1 MSELIVTQ
9 YKELIETGIR
19 LAPIGGF
26 DYSGYNA
33 RLQNK
38 YLEWRKSCLEHLEL
52 SGPIGFPY
60 KQKILGDANGGFYY
74 QSSVLLILTCLNELY
89 EKLKAAPNLISTPVP
104 VAAAES
110 QTATSTETGR
120 QTATDSS
127 SGKRILKPPPK
138 KTGESPV
145 QTITQAPSDGQ
156 NKKVYVIGELDEPL
170 RVQLL
175 QFLNEIGLEGIT
187 IERQHGQMLPL
198 DSLQVDAH
206 VKFAFFIINTAD
218 AAYAM
223 FEIGHFVG
231 KLGKNRVCV
240 LHTSD
245 VNFPNNMMPGVLVK
259 LITVKLEEASFGLL
273 KDLKLAGY
281 QINI

>member
-1 MSELIVTQ
+1 MSELIVKQ
-9 YKELIETGIR
+9 FKELIETGIK

-38 YLEWRKSCLEHLEL
+38 YLEWRKTCLEVLEL

-60 KQKILGDANGGFYY
+60 KQKILGDTHGGLFY
-74 QSSVLLILTCLNELY
+74 QSSVYLILTCMNELY
-89 EKLKAAPNLISTPVP
+89 EKLKASPDLVSAPAP
-104 VAAAES
+104 VAATES
-110 QTATSTETGR
+110 ATVTSSETG
-120 QTATDSS
+120 
-127 SGKRILKPPPK
+127 GKRILKPPPK
-138 KTGESPV
+138 RPAESPV
-145 QTITQAPSDGQ
+145 QTNTQLPPNAEN
-156 NKKVYVIGELDEPL
+156 NKLYVIGELDEPL

-175 QFLNEIGLEGIT
+175 QFLNEIGLEEVT

-198 DSLQVDAH
+198 DTLQVDAGI
-206 VKFAFFIINTAD
+206 KFAFFVINTAD
-218 AAYAM
+218 IAYAM

-240 LHTSD
+240 LHNSD

-273 KDLKLAGY
+273 KDLKAAGY
-281 QINI
+281 QINF

>member
-1 MSELIVTQ
+1 MSELIVKQ
-9 YKELIETGIR
+9 FKELIETGIK

-38 YLEWRKSCLEHLEL
+38 YLIWRKTCLEVLEL

-60 KQKILGDANGGFYY
+60 KQKILGDTHGGLFY
-74 QSSVLLILTCLNELY
+74 QSSVYLILTCINELY
-89 EKLKAAPNLISTPVP
+89 EKLKASPDLVSAPVP
-104 VAAAES
+104 VATAES
-110 QTATSTETGR
+110 PTVTSSETG
-120 QTATDSS
+120 
-127 SGKRILKPPPK
+127 GKRILKPPPK
-138 KTGESPV
+138 KPSESQL
-145 QTITQAPSDGQ
+145 QTNTQVPSNAE

-175 QFLNEIGLEGIT
+175 QFLNEIGLEEVT

-198 DSLQVDAH
+198 DSLQMDAGI
-206 VKFAFFIINTAD
+206 KFAFFVINTAD
-218 AAYAM
+218 VAYAM

-240 LHTSD
+240 LHNSD
-245 VNFPNNMMPGVLVK
+245 VNFPNNMMPGVLIK
-259 LITVKLEEASFGLL
+259 LITVKLEEASFSLL
-273 KDLKLAGY
+273 KDLKAAGY
-281 QINI
+281 QISF

>member
-1 MSELIVTQ
+1 MSEQIVKQ

-38 YLEWRKSCLEHLEL
+38 FLEWRKSCLEILEM

-60 KQKILGDANGGFYY
+60 KQKILGDTNGGFYY

-110 QTATSTETGR
+110 QTVTSTETG
-120 QTATDSS
+120 
-127 SGKRILKPPPK
+127 GKRILKPPPK
-138 KTGESPV
+138 KPGEPPV
-145 QTITQAPSDGQ
+145 QTIAQAPSDAQ
-156 NKKVYVIGELDEPL
+156 DKKVYVIGELDEPL
-170 RVQLL
+170 RVQLI
-175 QFLNEIGLEGIT
+175 QFLHEIGLEEVT

-198 DSLQVDAH
+198 DSLQVDAN
-206 VKFAFFIINTAD
+206 VKFAFFVINTVD
-218 AAYAM
+218 LAYAM

-281 QINI
+281 QINF

>member
-1 MSELIVTQ
+1 MSEQIVN
-9 YKELIETGIR
+9 KFRELIETGTR

-38 YLEWRKSCLEHLEL
+38 YLEWRKACLEILEL

-60 KQKILGDANGGFYY
+60 KQKILGDSHGGLFY
-74 QSSVLLILTCLNELY
+74 QSSVQLILSCLNELY
-89 EKLKAAPNLISTPVP
+89 EKLKASPDLVSVPVP
-104 VAAAES
+104 TAAAES
-110 QTATSTETGR
+110 STVTSSEAGS

-138 KTGESPV
+138 KPAESPM
-145 QTITQAPSDGQ
+145 QPITQAPSSSQ
-156 NKKVYVIGELDEPL
+156 TKKVYVIGELDDPL
-170 RVQLL
+170 HVQLL
-175 QFLNEIGLEGIT
+175 QFLHEIGLEEVV
-187 IERQHGQMLPL
+187 IERMHGHMISL
-198 DSLQVDAH
+198 DSLQMEAEI
-206 VKFAFFIINTAD
+206 KFVFFVITPD
-218 AAYAM
+218 DLAYAM

-240 LHTSD
+240 LHSSD
-245 VNFPNNMMPGVLVK
+245 VSFPNTMPGVLVK

-273 KDLKLAGY
+273 KDLKSAGY
-281 QINI
+281 QFNF

>member
-1 MSELIVTQ
+1 MSEQIVKQ
-9 YKELIETGIR
+9 YQELIETGVK

-38 YLEWRKSCLEHLEL
+38 YLEWRKSCLEIFAL

-60 KQKILGDANGGFYY
+60 KQKILGDIHGGLFY

-89 EKLKAAPNLISTPVP
+89 EKLKAAPDLISTPVP
-104 VAAAES
+104 VAAAQS
-110 QTATSTETGR
+110 QTVTSSETG
-120 QTATDSS
+120 
-127 SGKRILKPPPK
+127 GKRILKPPPQK
-138 KTGESPV
+138 PGESPM
-145 QTITQAPSDGQ
+145 QTSAQAPSTPEVPSSAQ
-156 NKKVYVIGELDEPL
+156 SKKVYVIGELDEPL
-170 RVQLL
+170 RVQLM
-175 QFLNEIGLEGIT
+175 QFLNEIGLEEIT

-198 DSLQVDAH
+198 DSLQVDAN
-206 VKFAFFIINTAD
+206 VKFAFFIINPAD
-218 AAYAM
+218 LAYAM

-240 LHTSD
+240 LHSSD

-259 LITVKLEEASFGLL
+259 LINVKLEEASFGLL
-273 KDLKLAGY
+273 KDLKSAGY
-281 QINI
+281 VINF

>member
-1 MSELIVTQ
+1 MSEQIVHRF
-9 YKELIETGIR
+9 KELIETGIQ

-38 YLEWRKSCLEHLEL
+38 YLEWRKSCLETLEQ

-60 KQKILGDANGGFYY
+60 KSKILGDSHGGLFY
-74 QSSVLLILTCLNELY
+74 QSSVQLILSCLTELY
-89 EKLKAAPNLISTPVP
+89 EKLKVSPELVSVPAPA
-104 VAAAES
+104 AAAELS
-110 QTATSTETGR
+110 AVPSTETGR

-138 KTGESPV
+138 KPAEPAIPPAG
-145 QTITQAPSDGQ
+145 QAPPHSES
-156 NKKVYVIGELDEPL
+156 KKVYVIGELDEPL
-170 RVQLL
+170 RMQLL
-175 QFLNEIGLEGIT
+175 QFLNEIGMEEHS

-198 DSLQVDAH
+198 DSIQMEADI
-206 VKFAFFIINTAD
+206 KFAFFIINPD
-218 AAYAM
+218 DLAYAM

-240 LHTSD
+240 LHSPD
-245 VNFPNNMMPGVLVK
+245 VSFPNTMPGVLVK
-259 LITVKLEEASFGLL
+259 LITMKLEEVSFSLL
-273 KDLKLAGY
+273 KDLKSAGY
-281 QINI
+281 QINF

>member
-1 MSELIVTQ
+1 MSEQIVKQ

-38 YLEWRKSCLEHLEL
+38 FLEWRKSCLEILEM

-60 KQKILGDANGGFYY
+60 KQKILGDTNGGFYY

-110 QTATSTETGR
+110 QTVTSTETG
-120 QTATDSS
+120 
-127 SGKRILKPPPK
+127 GKRILKPPPK
-138 KTGESPV
+138 KPGEPPV
-145 QTITQAPSDGQ
+145 QTIAQAPSDAQ
-156 NKKVYVIGELDEPL
+156 DKKVYVIGELDEPL
-170 RVQLL
+170 RVQLM
-175 QFLNEIGLEGIT
+175 QFLHEIGLEEIT